1 MRRLL
6 ICSTMLLA
14 TTGLA
19 ALPGGAGAAPAGGAT
34 ATKAKRCPKGYV
46 RKSARVRVGRKTVTR
61 SRCVKQRRRH
71 STKQRHRP
79 SGKRCPKG
87 YVLKPVPVQVGR
99 KIVRQMLCVKPAA
112 PTQPMS

>member
-14 TTGLA
+14 TAGLA
-19 ALPGGAGAAPAGGAT
+19 AVPGGAGAAPAGGAT
-34 ATKAKRCPKGYV
+34 AAKAKRCPKGYV

-61 SRCVKQRRRH
+61 SRCVKQRRRK
-71 STKQRHRP
+71 SV
-79 SGKRCPKG
+79 KRCPKG

-99 KIVRQMLCVKPAA
+99 KIVRQMLCVKPVA
-112 PTQPMS
+112 PTQPTG